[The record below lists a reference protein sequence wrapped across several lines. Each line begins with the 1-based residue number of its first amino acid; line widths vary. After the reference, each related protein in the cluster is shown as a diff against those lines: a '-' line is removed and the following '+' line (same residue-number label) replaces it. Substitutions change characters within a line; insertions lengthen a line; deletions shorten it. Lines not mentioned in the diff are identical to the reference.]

1 METATRAR
9 MDGRAVASAVI
20 ALVAAV
26 TSQSWII
33 GTLAATLSITLAL
46 AARRALRKDDELR
59 GTVLS
64 LAGFLVSLGVLVF
77 VTVGPTVL
85 FLLLY
90 VIAPI

>member
-1 METATRAR
+1 

-20 ALVAAV
+20 ALVAVV